1 MTGLEIVL
9 IVAGFFCICIS
20 FYASRRD
27 SQKRQ
32 QDDVQAAAL
41 WTDKE
46 EQMIRERVNEILSDG
61 QNEMVEEATE
71 QMNRL
76 CNDKIMAVDEFS
88 RQILEKIESNHQE
101 VVFMYN
107 MLNEKQKE
115 IKDIMAVSSLQKVEE
130 TKEKAEP
137 VKEKEKEKESKAPVK
152 KKKVAE
158 PAKAAPAPQ
167 KPVAAK
173 PAPKTALEQLAP
185 NEDLTMESKAVK
197 RLQEHKPAAASGR
210 KQAEISVPGNVNL
223 QIQKLHN
230 EGKSVLEI
238 SKELNIGQGEV
249 KLVIALYGGKKG

>member
-9 IVAGFFCICIS
+9 IVAGFFCLCIS
-20 FYASRRD
+20 FYVA
-27 SQKRQ
+27 QKKTPGQ
-32 QDDVQAAAL
+32 QQEDVQAAAV
-41 WTDKE
+41 WTEKE
-46 EQMIRERVNEILSDG
+46 EQMIRERVNEILSDR
-61 QNEMVEEATE
+61 QDEMVDATEE

-115 IKDIMAVSSLQKVEE
+115 IKDIMAVSSAPKVEE
-130 TKEKAEP
+130 TKKKAKP
-137 VKEKEKEKESKAPVK
+137 VKEKTTQAKSAKKQKA
-152 KKKVAE
+152 AE
-158 PAKAAPAPQ
+158 PASAQPARQ
-167 KPVAAK
+167 KQTVRQPAS
-173 PAPKTALEQLAP
+173 APKTALEQLAP
-185 NEDLTMESKAVK
+185 NEDLTMEAQAVK
-197 RLQEHKPAAASGR
+197 KLQEHKPAATSGR
-210 KQAEISVPGNVNL
+210 KQAEVSVPGNVNL
-223 QIQKLHN
+223 QIQKMHN

>member
-9 IVAGFFCICIS
+9 LVAGFFCLCIS
-20 FYASRRD
+20 FYVA
-27 SQKRQ
+27 QKKTPEQ
-32 QDDVQAAAL
+32 QEEDVQAAAL
-41 WTDKE
+41 WSEKE
-46 EQMIRERVNEILSDG
+46 EQMIRERVNEILSDR
-61 QNEMVEEATE
+61 QNEMVDATEE

-115 IKDIMAVSSLQKVEE
+115 IKDIMAVSAVQKAEE
-130 TKEKAEP
+130 AKEKAEP
-137 VKEKEKEKESKAPVK
+137 AKEKTRQAKPVK
-152 KKKVAE
+152 KQKTTE
-158 PAKAAPAPQ
+158 PVKSRSVPQ
-167 KPVAAK
+167 KEAVRQPA

-197 RLQEHKPAAASGR
+197 KLQEHKPAATSGR

-223 QIQKLHN
+223 QIQKMHN